1 MKGKKFLSLGMAA
14 VLACSAFPATSYA
27 METDAEVY
35 EETDIIGD
43 EEEGG
48 GSSEGLREG
57 DFSYYKLEEG
67 GSGSHT
73 LLWGWRKCPD
83 SCNNCRGT
91 GENAP

>member
-43 EEEGG
+43 EEGKGRFLGG
-48 GSSEGLREG
+48 TDR
-57 DFSYYKLEEG
+57 
-67 GSGSHT
+67 
-73 LLWGWRKCPD
+73 
-83 SCNNCRGT
+83 RGIFLT
-91 GENAP
+91 IS

>member
-1 MKGKKFLSLGMAA
+1 MKGNKFLSLGMAA

-67 GSGSHT
+67 GVVVCAR
-73 LLWGWRKCPD
+73 L
-83 SCNNCRGT
+83 
-91 GENAP
+91 

>member
-48 GSSEGLREG
+48 GSSE
-57 DFSYYKLEEG
+57 D
-67 GSGSHT
+67 
-73 LLWGWRKCPD
+73 
-83 SCNNCRGT
+83 
-91 GENAP
+91 

>member
-48 GSSEGLREG
+48 GSSEDAFARVGDAEGL
-57 DFSYYKLEEG
+57 FAAVAF
-67 GSGSHT
+67 
-73 LLWGWRKCPD
+73 
-83 SCNNCRGT
+83 
-91 GENAP
+91 GEDQF